1 MHEIKKKYLL
11 LSSVNTSVP
20 YPGKSVYFLGR
31 ITVSEPV
38 QTNR

>member
-20 YPGKSVYFLGR
+20 YPGKSVYFL
-31 ITVSEPV
+31 ITIKTTLIP
-38 QTNR
+38 